1 MRGSIG
7 HRLRVAAPHTVAV
20 DRLTT
25 LCFASALL
33 WGCSGEEAGREETGT
48 AVERPAAMPR
58 TGAPVDTIGLM
69 RSARELEARLEA
81 SLAGFDSV
89 TGRGQAGDL
98 DFRYT
103 AYFEGDSLR
112 LIRERQDSGDYG
124 HSNND
129 YYFTD
134 GSLSYYVQG
143 QISRVVN
150 PTGPPTSSAIVIRL
164 YFDDQERL
172 VHAERTLNA
181 RAVPLEGY
189 EELSV
194 RRRSAALREA
204 AMAGGGRVEATA
216 AASAGPVAVEFDPG
230 STTATYS
237 DRVVA
242 REVRNYLIDAK
253 KGQRLSVELEA
264 ESRYAQFIVQFVG
277 QSVYDSRRSGERA
290 WSDELPRDGE
300 YTVRVYLV
308 RADAQRGGVAEYEL
322 TIGLEGESE
331 DRRPD

>member
-1 MRGSIG
+1 MIAGVGGRRWIPAPWAAARLKLVALCIG
-7 HRLRVAAPHTVAV
+7 AVLGGCADDEVA
-20 DRLTT
+20 
-25 LCFASALL
+25 
-33 WGCSGEEAGREETGT
+33 REETEAGT
-48 AVERPAAMPR
+48 ERTAPRPAAGTPL
-58 TGAPVDTIGLM
+58 DTIQLM
-69 RSARELEARLEA
+69 RSARELEARIEA
-81 SLAGFDSV
+81 GLAGFDSV
-89 TGRGQAGDL
+89 TGRGQAGDA
-98 DFRYT
+98 DYRYT

-112 LIRERQDSGDYG
+112 LVRERRDSGDYG
-124 HSNND
+124 HSNDD
-129 YYFTD
+129 YYYTN
-134 GSLSYYVQG
+134 GRLTYYVQG

-150 PTGPPTSSAIVIRL
+150 PTGPPTSSAIVVRL
-164 YFDDQERL
+164 YFDDEERL

-204 AMAGGGRVEATA
+204 ALAGGGRVEAGA
-216 AASAGPVAVEFDPG
+216 AASTGPTVVEFEPG
-230 STTATYS
+230 ATTSVFS

-242 REVRNYLIDAK
+242 REVRNYIVRAK
-253 KGQRLSVELEA
+253 KGQRLSVELKA

-277 QSVYDSRRSGERA
+277 QSVYDSRRSGERS

-322 TIGLEGESE
+322 TIGLEGEGGG
-331 DRRPD
+331 RPPS

>member
-1 MRGSIG
+1 VNASVGLCLAGATLLSSCGGGQGEEDGGAAAETTARTG
-7 HRLRVAAPHTVAV
+7 VAAAQ
-20 DRLTT
+20 
-25 LCFASALL
+25 
-33 WGCSGEEAGREETGT
+33 
-48 AVERPAAMPR
+48 
-58 TGAPVDTIGLM
+58 VDTIQLQ
-69 RSARELEARLEA
+69 RNARELEAAVEA
-81 SLAGFDSV
+81 SLPTYDSI

-98 DFRYT
+98 TYSYT

-124 HSNND
+124 HSDND

-134 GSLSYYVQG
+134 GALSYYVQG

-150 PTGPPTSSAIVIRL
+150 PGGPPTSSAIVIRL
-164 YFDDQERL
+164 YFDSEERL

-181 RAVPLEGY
+181 VPVPLEGY

-204 AMAGGGRVEATA
+204 ALAGGGRSEVAGAEPSGPIVVEFEPGTATA
-216 AASAGPVAVEFDPG
+216 VYP
-230 STTATYS
+230 

-242 REVRNYLIDAK
+242 REVRNYVISAK
-253 KGQRLSVELEA
+253 KGQRLSVDLEA
-264 ESRYAQFIVQFVG
+264 ESRYAQFVVQYVG
-277 QSVYDSRRSGERA
+277 QSVYDSRRSAERS
-290 WSDELPRDGE
+290 WSDELPRDGD

-322 TIGLEGESE
+322 TLELEGEAE
-331 DRRPD
+331 GRRSN